1 VEVSISKR
9 YYPRDMLYVGEQFE
23 HTFFNIPSAYSSLF
37 IEALLADKIITQT
50 TAQQLHA
57 IEVPKKYCSVL
68 EYAAF
73 YPDPVSSILENIACF
88 FSAENP
94 AFAIIPMYSN
104 VSLVALLSLI
114 TLKETQKEEI
124 KSGLSVVVEYNQT
137 FDYKLLLKVVDVL
150 ERSSFNVVVSISSID
165 NTTRFL
171 LNSANAVY
179 IGLDVAPLMQLIRRE
194 LNIPPSQKLSLGLK
208 YSKLLGHSNKV
219 EWDIKP
225 EKVKP
230 IPAQP
235 KKIDYLKVIFGDKAD
250 GIKEKLDFLAER
262 SIGFRKEFVLRTLAE
277 ICKNPIEAY
286 IKLVKYGFIKEI
298 PTPTEVCITL
308 TLKGL
313 KVIK

>member
-1 VEVSISKR
+1 
-9 YYPRDMLYVGEQFE
+9 MGEQFE

-150 ERSSFNVVVSISSID
+150 ERSGFNVVVSISSID

-235 KKIDYLKVIFGDKAD
+235 KKIDYLEVVFGNKEECELVREILEEWVLEVKAPVVKWNFINVTLGDKFKGKATQ
-250 GIKEKLDFLAER
+250 IY
-262 SIGFRKEFVLRTLAE
+262 LRL
-277 ICKNPIEAY
+277 
-286 IKLVKYGFIKEI
+286 LQHGFIEEI
-298 PTPTEVCITL
+298 SSPTGQMVVVTN
-308 TLKGL
+308 KAL
-313 KVIK
+313 KVIE